1 LTQRTEIYSCMD
13 TSFLRELA
21 ENINLS
27 FRSHAE
33 TDKETL
39 INLLNKKI
47 SPDNADIVFKMYLTC
62 FNAQEVAQ
70 VIKPKGMEEIV
81 YAVAKFFKKT
91 TNCLY
96 EVTVG
101 ARRCDVV
108 LFLDDEIIAIEVK
121 SAQDQMKSAPSQLS
135 YYATW
140 ANKVFLAYDS
150 KHKRIVDKLNL
161 AEKGI
166 GLLEFNEGTVNLMKN
181 ASFEEKSPEYIL
193 SLMTYGYLRR
203 VSRKFNVNAEGKK
216 KDIAKS
222 LLSKIS
228 PTEAKDVF
236 KDFLKTRA
244 LR

>member
-1 LTQRTEIYSCMD
+1 MEI
-13 TSFLRELA
+13 SFLRELA

-39 INLLNKKI
+39 VNLLTKKI
-47 SPDNADIVFKMYLTC
+47 SSEKADTVFKMYLTC

-81 YAVAKFFKKT
+81 YAVEKFFKKT
-91 TNCLY
+91 TNCTNCLY

-108 LFLDDEIIAIEVK
+108 LFLDNEITAIEVK
-121 SAQDQMKSAPSQLS
+121 SAQDQMKNAPLQLS

-140 ANKVFLAYDS
+140 ANKVFLAFDS
-150 KHKRIVDKLNL
+150 KHKRTIGKLNL

-166 GLLEFNEGTVNLMKN
+166 GLLEFNEGNVNLVKN
-181 ASFEEKSPEYIL
+181 ASYEEKSPEYIL
-193 SLMTYGYLRR
+193 SSMTYGYLRK
-203 VSRKFNVNAEGKK
+203 VARKCNANTEGKK

-222 LLSKIS
+222 IVSKIS
-228 PTEAKDVF
+228 TTEAKDVF
-236 KDFLKTRA
+236 KDFLRTRA